1 MRIGF
6 DAKRV
11 FYNRSGLGNYSR
23 DIILSLHQKYPDEE
37 YILYTPSVRGSIAF
51 LPSNRVG
58 IATPPL
64 GFGKLRS
71 SYWRSV
77 LLTKR
82 LERDGVDVY
91 HGLSH
96 ELPYNIHKT
105 NVKTVVTIHDIIFM
119 RYPQWYGFIDR
130 SIYKQKVVYSCRI
143 ADAIIAVSEQ
153 TKQDLIDFLGVDG
166 NKINV
171 IYQGCN
177 DMFREKATSD
187 DLMRVSK
194 KHGLPEEYM
203 LYLGTIEERKNLLT
217 VIKAIH
223 QAGIDMPLVAIGR
236 ATKYM
241 LKIKQY
247 IHNHS
252 MQNIHFL
259 HSLPSGDLPAIYQGA
274 KLFVYPSLFEGFG
287 IPILEALNSKTPV
300 ITSKGG
306 CFGEV
311 GGKHSIYVD
320 PTNAEEMAAAI
331 KKVLSDKD
339 LQKKMKEEGY
349 KHARKF
355 NKEEIAGQMMDLYKT
370 LYNA

>member
-11 FYNRSGLGNYSR
+11 FYNKSGLGNYSR
-23 DIILSLHQKYPDEE
+23 DIILSLYQKYPEEE
-37 YILYTPSVRGSIAF
+37 YILYTPSVKGSIAF

-64 GFGKLRS
+64 GFGNLRS
-71 SYWRSV
+71 KYWRTV

-82 LERDGVDVY
+82 LDRDGVDVY

-105 NVKTVVTIHDIIFM
+105 KVKTVVTIHDIIFM

-130 SIYKQKVVYSCRI
+130 SIYKRKVVYSCRI
-143 ADAIIAVSEQ
+143 ADQIIAVSEQ
-153 TKQDLIDFLGVDG
+153 TKLDLMEFLGISED
-166 NKINV
+166 KIRV

-177 DMFREKATSD
+177 DIFRNQVTTD
-187 DLMRVSK
+187 DLLKIRK
-194 KHGLPEEYM
+194 KHGLPSQYI

-217 VIKAIH
+217 VLKAIH
-223 QAGIDMPLVAIGR
+223 QAGIEIPLVAIGR

-241 LKIKQY
+241 LKVRKY
-247 IHNHS
+247 IHHHS
-252 MQNIHFL
+252 MKNIHFL
-259 HSLPSGDLPAIYQGA
+259 HSLPSDDLPAIYQGA
-274 KLFVYPSLFEGFG
+274 RLFVYPSLFEGFG
-287 IPILEALNSKTPV
+287 IPILEALNSRTPV
-300 ITSKGG
+300 ISSKGG

-311 GGKHSIYVD
+311 GGKYSLYVD
-320 PTNAEEMAAAI
+320 PMNAEEMAEAI
-331 KKVLSDKD
+331 KTVLADEV
-339 LQKKMKEEGY
+339 LQKKMSDEGY
-349 KHARKF
+349 KHAQKF
-355 NKEEIAGQMMDLYKT
+355 NKELIAEQMMSLYKS